1 MDSLF
6 ERDQIVGVFKGFTE
20 GGLEFHAD
28 LVLPYQSDFNNIPM
42 HGQFLMIQLET
53 PDEAVLGRITSISS
67 DGKLSYGSGEEYNLR
82 AIKENRT
89 VPEDLREQYLKYR
102 VNVRVLGGIRLVG
115 EKIQFVPS
123 QRRIPHVGSH
133 VAFPNDEILT
143 ELAGSNE
150 DGTPIGVF
158 ALGEYIYAGA
168 NGEGIGQSLEWM
180 QLLDPPILVK
190 FPVNNLVARR
200 SFVFARA
207 GFGKSNLNKLLF
219 SRLYQATP
227 TVEKRNGRQVP
238 VGTIIFDRD
247 GEYFWPD
254 DKGRPGLCDVPALK
268 NQLVVFTSRR
278 APSPFYSSF
287 IAGGIKLDIRG
298 FRPSD
303 IIAISLSQEKQD
315 QQNVR
320 KLKGLNSEKWGR
332 LVDLIARERNDASL
346 EDIKE
351 ILNLDRNQGDV
362 EAIAARSNM
371 TVIVSSLHDPSSQF
385 MEMLLIALSEGK
397 LCVVDVSQ
405 LRGEQALILSGIILK
420 RIFDRNQEQFTAA
433 EPQTI
438 PTIAVIEEAQSVLI
452 PNAPAAEPYIAWV
465 KEGRKYDLGA
475 LMITQQ
481 PGSIPSDILSQ
492 GDNWFIFHLLSGV
505 DLQNVKR
512 ANAHFSDDILS
523 SLLNEPIPG
532 QGVMWSSVSSK
543 PYPISLRVLS
553 FEAENT
559 TYDKEYNKPAENI
572 YAAQLRDRFS
582 RELSAFLEEEDYDCK
597 DAESLEEPVD
607 VQKIILQKVAAEI
620 RANQAVIDSLR
631 TGMLWG
637 RFMEPIKKALPS
649 TILEAEKQNMAYNF
663 VKAVLNELFG
673 SNGWDIYKE
682 SVNGKMKTFIKLKGE
697 GEP

>member
-1 MDSLF
+1 MPDNSSFCSFSSPLSIIPQLPLF
-6 ERDQIVGVFKGFTE
+6 WDK
-20 GGLEFHAD
+20 L

-82 AIKENRT
+82 AINENRMI
-89 VPEDLREQYLKYR
+89 PEDLREQYLKYR
-102 VNVRVLGGIRLVG
+102 VNVRVLGGIKLAG

-123 QRRIPHVGSH
+123 QRRIPHVGSP
-133 VAFPNDEILT
+133 VAFPNDEILI
-143 ELAGSNE
+143 ELAGGNE
-150 DGTPIGVF
+150 DGTSIGVF

-168 NGEGIGQSLEWM
+168 DGAGVGQPLEWM
-180 QLLDPPILVK
+180 QLLDPPIFVK
-190 FPVNNLVARR
+190 FPVNNLVSRR

-219 SRLYQATP
+219 SRLYETTP
-227 TVEKRNGRQVP
+227 TVEKRNGKQVP

-320 KLKGLNSEKWGR
+320 KLKGLSSEKWGR
-332 LVDLIARERNDASL
+332 LVDLIAQERNDASL

-351 ILNLDRNQGDV
+351 ILNLDKNQGDV

-385 MEMLLIALSEGK
+385 MEMLLMALSEGK

-553 FEAENT
+553 FEAENA
-559 TYDKEYNKPAENI
+559 TYDREYNKPAENI
-572 YAAQLRDRFS
+572 YAVQLRETFS
-582 RELSAFLEEEDYDCK
+582 RELTGFSEREAPDCEETEPM
-597 DAESLEEPVD
+597 EEPVD
-607 VQKIILQKVAAEI
+607 VQKIILQKVVNEI
-620 RANQAVIDSLR
+620 RANQVLMNNLR
-631 TGMLWG
+631 EGMPWG

-649 TILEAEKQNMAYNF
+649 TIMEAEKQETAF
-663 VKAVLNELFG
+663 RLVSVVLNELFG
-673 SNGWDIYKE
+673 SDGWGTYRE
-682 SVNGKMKTFIKLKGE
+682 NSKTFIKLKGE
-697 GEP
+697 GET